1 MKDSIEMPKSMFY
14 IIVSICSAIIMLTS
28 IDMLLRTKD
37 VGLFNM
43 WLSNTNFNDTFLMQT
58 KEELFSEYIQM
69 NVSLFLVRVITPIGL
84 GIHTYFT
91 LTKLRV
97 NKLYVMLWT
106 LITIGAF
113 IVTTIGEQY
122 YSIFFILSGVGY
134 LGIIIVMISLGKSLN
149 SIKCI

>member
-14 IIVSICSAIIMLTS
+14 IIVAICSAIIMLTS

-134 LGIIIVMISLGKSLN
+134 LGIIIVMISLGKSLS

>member
-1 MKDSIEMPKSMFY
+1 MKDSIEMPRSVFY
-14 IIVSICSAIIMLTS
+14 IIVAICSAIIMLTS
-28 IDMLLRTKD
+28 IDMLFRTKD
-37 VGLFNM
+37 IELFNM
-43 WLSNTNFNDTFLMQT
+43 WLANTNFSDTFLMQT
-58 KEELFSEYIQM
+58 QEELFSEYVQM
-69 NVSLFLVRVITPIGL
+69 NVSLFLVRVITPMGL

-113 IVTTIGEQY
+113 ILTTIGEQY
-122 YSIFFILSGVGY
+122 YSMFFILSAIGY
-134 LGIIIVMISLGKSLN
+134 LGIIIVMISLVKTLN